1 MFNELE
7 LVYYSNNRKEET
19 DEFVETRLLSFKP
32 TEGKRREWPL
42 CFTWGTKIGQ
52 GHADTDIT
60 PISLSPHLLFSLPL
74 PPNKKPL
81 IVPSFSLSNSWF
93 RFHSK

>member
-32 TEGKRREWPL
+32 TEKENVESGLCVSHGARRL
-42 CFTWGTKIGQ
+42 DKDMQ
-52 GHADTDIT
+52 T
-60 PISLSPHLLFSLPL
+60 PISRQSPYLLIYSSLFLSRPIKSL
-74 PPNKKPL
+74 
-81 IVPSFSLSNSWF
+81 
-93 RFHSK
+93 